1 MSTVDTADSDAPAT
15 RPVSI
20 GDAAERTGISQRA
33 LRYYEQ
39 VGLLTPSARTA
50 GGNRLYSAADLERVQ
65 RIRTMQ
71 DLLGADLDAIRAILD
86 GEDRAA
92 EIRAEYRASDGDD
105 TTRQRLLHE
114 AHELYAGLVAQVDA
128 KLQRLHEFRAPL
140 AERLARVEELL
151 ADDTAAPR

>member
-1 MSTVDTADSDAPAT
+1 VTTPVNE
-15 RPVSI
+15 RPIPI
-20 GDAAERTGISQRA
+20 GDAAERVGISQRA

-39 VGLLTPSARTA
+39 VGLLTPSARTV
-50 GGNRLYSAADLERVQ
+50 GGNRLYSADDLARVQ

-105 TTRQRLLHE
+105 ATRQRLLRE
-114 AHELYAGLVAQVDA
+114 AHDLYAGLVAQVDA
-128 KLQRLHEFRAPL
+128 KVQRLHEFRAPL

-151 ADDTAAPR
+151 APDAPAQR